1 MKKFAML
8 PAEILHKARRRGPA
22 AAGALALLQLA
33 DADYDGTV
41 RSTARELTAL
51 LGYRDWRA
59 ARRILEELR
68 REGLAE
74 INYTPAGTTVRLLCG
89 GNAAVSVGRD
99 TTQALENAQRIVG
112 QSPTRPLSPR
122 PPYPVSEYLI
132 NKKTEK
138 RINNA
143 PQNAEKGVCDGETAT
158 ASGQKTAG
166 GAADAAKRKKGQSGE
181 PFDGKTPFKRYG
193 AWYVKTYLPQVY
205 RAATPQSA
213 AAWYAVNGRR
223 INALLRLAENEE
235 GFEPLLLAREVTRRV
250 AGQMQRAADKN
261 PDMAVWGLQ
270 AVVNNFDAHLDEVLK
285 EMRRRESAAAR
296 EEN

>member
-59 ARRILEELR
+59 ARRTLEELR

-74 INYTPAGTTVRLLCG
+74 INYTPSGTTVRLLCG
-89 GNAAVSVGRD
+89 GKAAVSVGRS
-99 TTQALENAQRIVG
+99 TTEALENTQRIVG
-112 QSPTRPLSPR
+112 QSTTQPFSPR

-138 RINNA
+138 RINSMPRNV
-143 PQNAEKGVCDGETAT
+143 ETGFDGEETAT

-166 GAADAAKRKKGQSGE
+166 AAQDAAERKKGH

-193 AWYVKTYLPQVY
+193 AWYVKTYLAQVY

-213 AAWYAVNGRR
+213 AAWYAVNGKR

-296 EEN
+296 EGN